1 MEANPR
7 ELAMKTEILFLVESA
22 VEGGFCARAVGAS
35 IFTEADTMDELRA
48 NIREAV
54 DCHFEQDNEEFA

>member
-1 MEANPR
+1 
-7 ELAMKTEILFLVESA
+7 MKTEILFLVESA

-54 DCHFEQDNEEFA
+54 DCHFEQDNEEFT